1 MILKYKK
8 LDPRACEPKYATAGS
23 ACLDVTAVLDK
34 DILIHPGASV
44 NIRTGLAFEVPE
56 GYVLMLY
63 SRSGHGFKQ
72 GLRFVNGTG
81 IIDSDYRGEVRVGL
95 YNDSVSSQE
104 VKAGERIAQFMLIPV
119 TRLQLQESEDL
130 EKTDRGQ
137 NGFGSTGK
145 F

>member
-8 LDPRACEPKYATAGS
+8 LDPRACEPKYATSGS
-23 ACLDVTAVLDK
+23 ACLDVTAVLDST
-34 DILIHPGASV
+34 ILVHPGSSV
-44 NIRTGLAFEVPE
+44 NIRTGLAFEVPK

-81 IIDSDYRGEVRVGL
+81 IIDSDYRGEVMVGL

-104 VKAGERIAQFMLIPV
+104 IKAGERIAQFMLIPV
-119 TRLQLQESEDL
+119 TKLNLVEAQSL
-130 EKTDRGQ
+130 EETDRGQ